1 MEFGG
6 AGNGRTEPEHGHS
19 TDEWNEL
26 LLRTVAH
33 LAAQV
38 TVTQL
43 QLRALASE
51 LEARGLAEPEA
62 VGQRVRALALTRS
75 GEILRENLG
84 EALAEAIEIEE
95 LEAQIVA
102 QLSER

>member
-6 AGNGRTEPEHGHS
+6 VGNGRTEPEHGHS
-19 TDEWNEL
+19 ADEWNAL

-43 QLRALASE
+43 QVRALASE
-51 LEARGLAEPEA
+51 LEARGLADPDA
-62 VGQRVRALALTRS
+62 VGTRVRALALTRT
-75 GEILRENLG
+75 GEVLRENLG

-102 QLSER
+102 HLSER